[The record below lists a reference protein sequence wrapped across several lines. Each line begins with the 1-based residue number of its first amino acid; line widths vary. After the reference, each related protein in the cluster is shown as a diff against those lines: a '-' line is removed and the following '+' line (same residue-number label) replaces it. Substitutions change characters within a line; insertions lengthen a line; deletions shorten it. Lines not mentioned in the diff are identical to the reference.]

1 MIILYREVT
10 QKHETEIP
18 DALESCGKVKK
29 KKKHFQAIMWTT
41 DQAADGE
48 KTTSADTCMTK

>member
-1 MIILYREVT
+1 MIILYHEVA

-29 KKKHFQAIMWTT
+29 KHFQAITWTT
-41 DQAADGE
+41 DQAADGA
-48 KTTSADTCMTK
+48 KTTSADTCMNK

>member
-1 MIILYREVT
+1 MIILYHEVA

-29 KKKHFQAIMWTT
+29 S
-41 DQAADGE
+41 
-48 KTTSADTCMTK
+48 TSRPSRGPLTRQQMEQRPLQQIPV